1 MGFSIE
7 KIEFN
12 IVALRGEISDLLDVY
27 IPQDSTKIY
36 IYNMVKEIGEM
47 GKVEDFEERQEKR
60 GKISSQIEK
69 MLVDNKLSE
78 SVIKKITD
86 QIIIYG
92 GLCQYV
98 ATERK
103 KIV

>member
-36 IYNMVKEIGEM
+36 NMVKEIGEM
-47 GKVEDFEERQEKR
+47 GKVEDFEERREKR
-60 GKISSQIEK
+60 GKISSQIQK